1 MEEYKFAAKLFEGT
15 LLNEVRGLETRDPI
29 FLECLSKFNNQPVKI
44 FQVGAIETFN
54 SNWRIGS
61 GWSDLIFGQYI
72 KENGGSLTVVDIDL
86 DHLAH
91 SHYAATMM
99 QYEINL
105 IHDDAGNCMPDD
117 CDIYYLDGSNDP
129 KETLDQYLDIKDLN
143 AIIIVDDFKIK
154 GTLLKN
160 YLEENKIEYSFFDVA
175 NEVIV
180 IENLKDNK

>member
-1 MEEYKFAAKLFEGT
+1 MEEYKFAAGIFSGT
-15 LLNEVRGLETRDPI
+15 TLNKIHNWETRDSI
-29 FLECLSKFNNQPVKI
+29 FLECLSKFNNRPVKI
-44 FQVGAIETFN
+44 FQVGAIETF
-54 SNWRIGS
+54 SSKWRIGS
-61 GWSDLIFGQYI
+61 GWSDLIFGEYI
-72 KENGGSLTVVDIDL
+72 KKNGGSLTIVDINL
-86 DHLAH
+86 DNLAH

-99 QYEINL
+99 RYHVNL
-105 IHDDAGNCMPDD
+105 IHNDAGNCMPND

-160 YLEENKIEYSFFDVA
+160 YLEKNNIKYSFFSVA
-175 NEVIV
+175 NEMIV